1 MHLESFLI
9 GAGSITDM
17 TGDGAARK
25 YIRARWEMIMRE
37 DTAAAA
43 RHNPDTELSAA
54 EQWAMESSEMIAS
67 LKAGQVT
74 AASVVGGLLVTGF
87 LFIALPSP
95 VGVPLAVSALVLF
108 MVLLGIDI
116 TYDVRYRDQEIR
128 HD

>member
-37 DTAAAA
+37 DTAAA

-95 VGVPLAVSALVLF
+95 VGVPLAMSALVLF

-116 TYDVRYRDQEIR
+116 IYDVRYRNQEHR

>member
-1 MHLESFLI
+1 
-9 GAGSITDM
+9 M

-37 DTAAAA
+37 DTATA
-43 RHNPDTELSAA
+43 RHNPDAERSAA

-108 MVLLGIDI
+108 MVLLGMDI
-116 TYDVRYRDQEIR
+116 TYAVRYRDQEMR
-128 HD
+128 RD